1 MKPVGM
7 PSARC
12 VDCRAMTNAG
22 LTHADAANV
31 AATQERILDAT
42 ESLLA
47 EHGVAGTSVR
57 MITDL
62 AQVNVAAVNYHF
74 GSKEKLIRAVIGRRI
89 AVLEA
94 ARTAAF
100 DALDARAAAEG
111 RAPTPHEVAEVLI
124 APVFAQALSGEAG
137 WTNFVRFVSRL
148 VWEPG
153 VEELAPPESS
163 VRLFERLD
171 AMLRRALPALGADD
185 GKRLWRLAF
194 LRGATQHTLL
204 MITALRTGRLP
215 RGLPI
220 ADAAAKVDPET
231 IKNELIAFV
240 AAGLS
245 A

>member
-1 MKPVGM
+1 
-7 PSARC
+7 
-12 VDCRAMTNAG
+12 MTNAG

>member
-1 MKPVGM
+1 MKPVGRA
-7 PSARC
+7 SARD
-12 VDCRAMTNAG
+12 VDCARMTNAD
-22 LTHADAANV
+22 TAQS
-31 AATQERILDAT
+31 AATHDRILDAT

-57 MITDL
+57 MITDM

-74 GSKEKLIRAVIGRRI
+74 GSKEKLIRAVIARRLS
-89 AVLEA
+89 VLEA

-100 DALDARAAAEG
+100 DELDARTAQEG
-111 RAPTPHEVAEVLI
+111 RAPTPRELAEVLI
-124 APVFAQALSGEAG
+124 VPVFAHALADDTG
-137 WTNFVRFVSRL
+137 WPNFIRFVSRL
-148 VWEPG
+148 AWEPG

-163 VRLFERLD
+163 LRLFERLD
-171 AMLRRALPALGADD
+171 AMVQRTLPALAADN
-185 GKRLWRLAF
+185 GKRVWRLAF

-204 MITALRTGRLP
+204 MITGFRTGRLP
-215 RGLPI
+215 KAMPL
-220 ADAAAKVDPET
+220 ADAAAKVELET